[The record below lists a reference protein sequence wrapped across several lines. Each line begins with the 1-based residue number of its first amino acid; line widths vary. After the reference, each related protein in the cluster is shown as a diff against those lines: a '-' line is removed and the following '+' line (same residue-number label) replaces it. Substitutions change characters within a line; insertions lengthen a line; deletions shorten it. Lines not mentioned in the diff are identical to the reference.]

1 MDNNI
6 KMNDF
11 KELISRIFKTDI
23 NKKKKVNIKMDK
35 VKIETGNS

>member
-11 KELISRIFKTDI
+11 RELISRIFKTDI
-23 NKKKKVNIKMDK
+23 NNKKKVNIKMDK
-35 VKIETGNS
+35 VKI